1 MTVSNL
7 VMTFDEPAMPPA
19 ESARMPIDPPMH
31 RDVVDGPVL
40 TGRSTLDTRS
50 FTYDLLALDQ
60 ATDWTPEHEDV
71 RDTDVAHAERL
82 LGTHAEIAAERR
94 SAFEIAFIVLAC
106 ALGIMVATPPLVQLF
121 LAMRGIQA

>member
-19 ESARMPIDPPMH
+19 EPARMP
-31 RDVVDGPVL
+31 
-40 TGRSTLDTRS
+40 STTSTPS

-60 ATDWTPEHEDV
+60 ATDWTPAHEDV
-71 RDTDVAHAERL
+71 QGTDVAHAERL
-82 LGTHAEIAAERR
+82 LSTHTEPATERR

-106 ALGIMVATPPLVQLF
+106 ALGLMVATPPLVQLF

>member
-19 ESARMPIDPPMH
+19 EPARMPM
-31 RDVVDGPVL
+31 
-40 TGRSTLDTRS
+40 
-50 FTYDLLALDQ
+50 YDLLALDR
-60 ATDWTPEHEDV
+60 ATDWTPAHEDV
-71 RDTDVAHAERL
+71 QGTDVAHAERL
-82 LGTHAEIAAERR
+82 LSTHTEPATERR